1 MRNAQSGFS
10 MIEVLITIA
19 ILVVG
24 LLGLAGLQANV
35 AKAEFEAYQRAQAL
49 VLVQEIAD
57 RISTNKRNAASYVV
71 NNLGATGVVLSCGGL
86 TGAAY
91 DLCDMNNIIVG
102 SAEKKT
108 TGGPSVGGMLGG
120 RACVTNPAINIY
132 IVTIAWQGMRKTV
145 APSAACGQGQYGDDT
160 LRRTVSFPVRVA
172 TLAAP

>member
-57 RISTNKRNAASYVV
+57 RISANKKNAGAYVV
-71 NNLGATGVVLSCGGL
+71 NDLGATGVVQNCGGL
-86 TGAAY
+86 LGAAY

-102 SAEKKT
+102 SSEKST
-108 TGGPSVGGMLGG
+108 AGGPSVGGMLNA
-120 RACVTNPAINIY
+120 RACITSPAINIY
-132 IVTIAWQGMRKTV
+132 TVTVVFQGMRKTV
-145 APSAACGQGQYGDDT
+145 APSEACGQGQYGDDA

-172 TLAAP
+172 TLTAP